1 MDNDDSTKHRQQ
13 QLRAGL
19 AIERLCD
26 QLEAGLRETG
36 SPTIEELL
44 SKCPAVLI
52 DNARKALIIRE
63 IEVRGELGDA
73 NSVTN
78 LLSRFP
84 EEQSL
89 IRKTASPQPP
99 SEVRDAKK
107 SSTAPFSALQIQ
119 ELAKSWA
126 KQPDKQAA
134 LKVAREHVKAGRL
147 TKYQA
152 EEMLNGRSKLLTFGS
167 YLVLAKIGQGGMGM
181 VLRGEHQEMK
191 RPVAIKVLTRAA
203 RKQAD
208 AVLRFRREV
217 EAAARLLHPNIVTA
231 YDAGEHEGMLYLVM
245 EFVPGSDLHG
255 YVRDHGPLKVDDAIH
270 CLLEAARGLEYA
282 HQLSVVHR
290 DIKPANLLL
299 AMGPGSGA
307 SNLKAGNAPC
317 DTAKALEV
325 QRCRVKV
332 LDMGLARIDVES
344 IANAMSGQT
353 PAESPLTATG
363 EIMGTVDY
371 MSPEQAVDT
380 RSVDGRADIYALG
393 CTLHYLLT
401 GNPPFSGD
409 NLMQRL
415 MAHRAQPIPS
425 LRKTRP
431 DVPVSLEDVFQ
442 GMLAKRPED
451 RVSTMSEVITLLED
465 CLLELRP
472 DAQRPASSKRPPVRQ
487 AVEKVDELTEL
498 PSIRVRSNVDE
509 DDFEES
515 ATERR
520 SGVLIGFK
528 ALLLGT
534 FLTLVVVIGWVI
546 WDRFKPPEPD
556 LTQVRFEDRSA
567 KTPSEDLPGTIE
579 TTTQPATVP
588 VRHRWTPAEALEW
601 ALGQGSARVQ
611 VGDQILDLE
620 RGQKA
625 PVETY
630 TIITLNIAGSKGEI
644 DGNVSRL
651 SGLTSL
657 RELDLSATELTDAGI
672 AALVSL
678 PRLESLDVSGCQIG
692 AAGLKSIGQIGTLVS
707 LSVGQTA
714 DAPSRAITGGSGN
727 GDQVLLDDLQG
738 LSRLTSLEIGG
749 GYSEQAVLSLLSKC
763 SGLVSLKVD
772 SVPFTSNGIASL
784 GALKNLTTLSLTN
797 AELTEGDVS
806 SLMTLRGSVR
816 LTELNIQGN
825 AITRDGVHRL
835 MDEFAGCKIFGG
847 GFDPKR
853 NLVREIVQKKG
864 TVFVTAAGQSGLE
877 ISEANFNDLPETFN
891 LLKVNLSGVRP
902 LPPHLLSL
910 KEVTELNLADSAV
923 SGRSILE
930 LPGYAPSVTI
940 LNLSG
945 TVVTDAEIKV
955 LANMETLQQVDVS
968 RTRVTQSGIEQFR
981 VERPRCKISGP

>member
-1 MDNDDSTKHRQQ
+1 MDKDDSTKHRQQ

-26 QLEAGLRETG
+26 QLEAGLRATG

-44 SKCPAVLI
+44 SKCPAALI

-63 IEVRGELGDA
+63 IEVQGELGHSD
-73 NSVTN
+73 SVEN
-78 LLSRFP
+78 LLTRFP

-89 IRKTASPQPP
+89 IRTTTAPQLQ
-99 SEVRDAKK
+99 SETKDAKK
-107 SSTAPFSALQIQ
+107 SVTSPFSALQIQ

-126 KQPDKQAA
+126 KLPDKQAA
-134 LKVAREHVKAGRL
+134 LKLAREYVKAGRL

-167 YLVLAKIGQGGMGM
+167 YMVLAKIGQGGMGM
-181 VLRGEHQEMK
+181 VLRGEHREMK

-255 YVRDHGPLKVDDAIH
+255 YVRDHGPLKVEDAVH

-299 AMGPGSGA
+299 ATGNNSGA
-307 SNLKAGNAPC
+307 SNLNADHALSDTVKAP
-317 DTAKALEV
+317 DIQL
-325 QRCRVKV
+325 CRVKV

-344 IANAMSGQT
+344 IANAMSGRT
-353 PAESPLTATG
+353 PAGSPLTATG
-363 EIMGTVDY
+363 DIMGTVDY

-401 GNPPFSGD
+401 GNPPFAGD
-409 NLMQRL
+409 NMMQRL

-431 DVPVSLEDVFQ
+431 DVPVSLEDVFHR
-442 GMLAKRPED
+442 MLAKRPED
-451 RVSTMSEVITLLED
+451 RFSTMSAVITLLED

-472 DAQRPASSKRPPVRQ
+472 ESHRAASSKRPPVRQ
-487 AVEKVDELTEL
+487 AMGKVDELTEL
-498 PSIRVRSNVDE
+498 PSIQVRTH
-509 DDFEES
+509 DDDHEFE
-515 ATERR
+515 AERG
-520 SGVLIGFK
+520 SGVLTGLK

-534 FLTLVVVIGWVI
+534 FLTLVVAIGWVI
-546 WDRFKPPEPD
+546 WDRFQPPEPD
-556 LTQVRFEDRSA
+556 LTQVRSEDRSV
-567 KTPSEDLPGTIE
+567 KMPSEDLPGNRQAA
-579 TTTQPATVP
+579 TQPVTAAARQP
-588 VRHRWTPAEALEW
+588 WSPAEALEW
-601 ALGQGSARVQ
+601 ALGQGSARIQ

-620 RGQKA
+620 RGQQPPA
-625 PVETY
+625 ENY
-630 TIITLNIAGSKGEI
+630 SIIALNIAGSRGEI

-651 SGLTSL
+651 SGLSSL
-657 RELDLSATELTDAGI
+657 RELDLSSTELTDTGL

-678 PRLESLDVSGCQIG
+678 SRLESLDVSGCQIG
-692 AAGLKSIGQIGTLVS
+692 VAGVKSIGQIRTLIS

-714 DAPSRAITGGSGN
+714 GAQPRAVN
-727 GDQVLLDDLQG
+727 AGDQVSLDELRLLGKLE
-738 LSRLTSLEIGG
+738 SLEIGG
-749 GYSEQAVLSLLSKC
+749 GYAESAVLSLLNQC
-763 SGLVSLKVD
+763 PGLVSLKVD
-772 SVPFTSNGIASL
+772 SVPFSSTGIASL
-784 GALKNLTTLSLTN
+784 GTLKSLTTLSLTN
-797 AELTEGDVS
+797 AGL
-806 SLMTLRGSVR
+806 SVR
-816 LTELNIQGN
+816 DVPALIALKDSIKLIQLNIQGN
-825 AITRDGVHRL
+825 AIMRDEVQRI
-835 MDEFAGCKIFGG
+835 MDEFPGCTVFGG
-847 GFDPKR
+847 GFDLKR
-853 NLVREIVQKKG
+853 NLIREIVQRKG
-864 TVFVTAAGQSGLE
+864 TVYVAPPGQSGLE
-877 ISEANFNDLPETFN
+877 ISEANFNDLPESFD
-891 LLKVNLSGVRP
+891 LQKVDLSGVRP

-910 KEVTELNLADSAV
+910 KEVIELNLADSAV
-923 SGRSILE
+923 SARSIKE
-930 LPGYAPSVTI
+930 LRDTAPTVTI

-945 TVVTDAEIKV
+945 TAVTDVEIKV
-955 LANMETLQQVDVS
+955 LAIMESLQQVDVS
-968 RTRVTQSGIEQFR
+968 RTRVSQSGIDHFKAK
-981 VERPRCKISGP
+981 RPGCTIIGP